1 MSCFRVRETATAR
14 IICDLLSSN
23 HHDPHTI
30 ILFHSRSR
38 YYRVTW
44 LLVPCVLIN
53 ATKSGEILPIMPTRP
68 SKSTEQA
75 LPDQTLIIDNGAFT
89 IKAGF
94 AKSSPE
100 LEDCHVV
107 QNCIARDRE
116 KRVWVGSHLD
126 KCQDFGELAY
136 RRPVEKGYIVN
147 WEAEKAIWESL
158 FLDKAAKLKVSPI
171 LATWKRLSNKSF
183 SVIHMRPIWFLQK
196 HQMLLRHYKPTA
208 TKWSLKSSSL
218 HLIIDV

>member
-1 MSCFRVRETATAR
+1 
-14 IICDLLSSN
+14 
-23 HHDPHTI
+23 
-30 ILFHSRSR
+30 
-38 YYRVTW
+38 
-44 LLVPCVLIN
+44 
-53 ATKSGEILPIMPTRP
+53 MPTRP
-68 SKSTEQA
+68 SKSTEHV
-75 LPDQTLIIDNGAFT
+75 LPEQTLILDNGAFT

-94 AKSSPE
+94 AKPSPE

-116 KRVWVGSHLD
+116 KRVWVGSYLD

-158 FLDKAAKLKVSPI
+158 FLDKGAKLEASPI
-171 LATWKRLSNKSF
+171 LPTWKRISNTSF
-183 SVIHMRPIWFLQK
+183 SVIHMRPIWCLQK
-196 HQMLLRHYKPTA
+196 HQMPLWHYRRTA

-218 HLIIDV
+218 HPITDV